1 MGIFSTRIRVS
12 HPARPSDSREIEL
25 VVDTGATLTKLPRD
39 LLEGLGVTPTSK
51 KQMVLAD
58 SSIITREAGYARIA
72 IDGIADLVPVS
83 FGTRGEPP
91 LLGATTLEILGFV
104 VDPIE
109 QKLVPRPL
117 RDK

>member
-1 MGIFSTRIRVS
+1 MASRRSRSVTCFPKIQILRKRGQVS
-12 HPARPSDSREIEL
+12 
-25 VVDTGATLTKLPRD
+25 
-39 LLEGLGVTPTSK
+39 PTSK

-58 SSIITREAGYARIA
+58 NSIITREAGYARVA